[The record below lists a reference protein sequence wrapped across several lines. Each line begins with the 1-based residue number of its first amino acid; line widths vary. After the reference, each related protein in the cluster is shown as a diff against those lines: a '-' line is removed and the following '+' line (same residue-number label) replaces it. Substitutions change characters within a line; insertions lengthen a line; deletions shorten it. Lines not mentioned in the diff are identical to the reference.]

1 MWGASFDFREEHD
14 LSSIAM
20 GRKTEQNCLDLG
32 LVDVE
37 VGGSLQKFS
46 SDGFY
51 FLGDAGS

>member
-1 MWGASFDFREEHD
+1 MD

-20 GRKTEQNCLDLG
+20 GRKAEQKGLNLG
-32 LVDVE
+32 CVDVE